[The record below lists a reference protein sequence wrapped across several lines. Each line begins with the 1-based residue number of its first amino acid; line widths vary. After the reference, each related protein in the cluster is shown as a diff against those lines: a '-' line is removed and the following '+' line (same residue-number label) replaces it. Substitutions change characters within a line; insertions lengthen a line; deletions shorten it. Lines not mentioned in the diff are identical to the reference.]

1 MIPPC
6 SDGQIGF
13 VERAIKEALVYRAVD
28 GWGTVSIIMRA
39 VSTPQTDHRLIQL
52 QLTSTEPEEEHI
64 REICTHTDHGKQPNA
79 PKLLHLLSP
88 PPAAS
93 TWMLLHRLLVIHDTS
108 NYIGDEVR
116 HACNPGPAC
125 MNQPGLAGEKQAV
138 RLD

>member
-1 MIPPC
+1 PPAGDPP
-6 SDGQIGF
+6 SPHSGRSPERPKEPGGRF
-13 VERAIKEALVYRAVD
+13 VERAIKEALVYRAID

-93 TWMLLHRLLVIHDTS
+93 TWMLLHRLGTGWFGSEPQQL
-108 NYIGDEVR
+108 EVEQ
-116 HACNPGPAC
+116 
-125 MNQPGLAGEKQAV
+125 MVEFWFQ
-138 RLD
+138 

>member
-1 MIPPC
+1 PPAGDPP
-6 SDGQIGF
+6 SPHSGRSPERPKEPGGRFFLTLALASTQYHIGG
-13 VERAIKEALVYRAVD
+13 V
-28 GWGTVSIIMRA
+28 A

-93 TWMLLHRLLVIHDTS
+93 TWMLLHRLGTGWFGSEPQQL
-108 NYIGDEVR
+108 EVEQ
-116 HACNPGPAC
+116 
-125 MNQPGLAGEKQAV
+125 MVEFWFQ
-138 RLD
+138 